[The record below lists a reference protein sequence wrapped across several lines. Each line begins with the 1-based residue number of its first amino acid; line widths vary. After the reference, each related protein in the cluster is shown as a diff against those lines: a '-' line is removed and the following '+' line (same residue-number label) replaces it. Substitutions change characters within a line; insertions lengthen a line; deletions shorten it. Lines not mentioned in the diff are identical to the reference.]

1 LTFIASGSSKAY
13 SWTHYLAVASNLFMS
28 LLYWFATTASWGSS
42 GSGAHKRA
50 CSEISAVLIVRAG
63 VHSFLRISRQMAPV
77 WEETLGC
84 HNLVSNFIYNWLIA
98 GNFTFGGLKG

>member
-50 CSEISAVLIVRAG
+50 
-63 VHSFLRISRQMAPV
+63 
-77 WEETLGC
+77 
-84 HNLVSNFIYNWLIA
+84 
-98 GNFTFGGLKG
+98 